1 MPRARARS
9 CADLIGILDT
19 VDLPIVVVGRDFTVA
34 RFNRP
39 AASALGLTAS
49 HLGQSPRG
57 IGVFTDMT
65 DLEKL
70 CAQVIADGV
79 PCRREVRHGDRWFL
93 LRIAPY
99 TGGDDRIGGTVLT
112 LTNVTAF
119 RASVEQAIHEREFT
133 KAILNTVIEP
143 LVVLDADLRVQTAN
157 RAFYAMFQVSRDEA
171 HGVPLDA
178 LPNHAWKALRLWPLL
193 KETLSDNKE
202 FQTLEVEHTFPAIGR
217 RTLLIDARRLTR
229 QGSPGDLILL
239 AFRDISERKQAEEA
253 LRDSEER
260 YRMLFTSMDEG
271 FCIIEVLFDDNQNP
285 IDYRFLEVN
294 DAFEKQ
300 TGIKDAKGRLMR
312 QIAPG
317 HEQHWFDIYGKIA
330 LTGEPVRFENPAKE
344 LHRWYDVYAFRIG
357 LPEDRQVAIL
367 FNDITE
373 RRRIERELREADR
386 RKDEFLAML
395 AHELRNP
402 LAPLRNMLEIM
413 KRGDG
418 HADLIQQARA
428 TMDRQLGHM
437 TRLVDDLLDVS
448 RISRGRIELKRER
461 VELASVV
468 YQSVEACRPLA
479 ECAKHEV
486 TVTLPPEPI
495 HLHADPVRLAQVFGN
510 LLNNACKYTE
520 AGGRIGLSAE
530 LASGGHQPPEVVVK
544 VKDSGIGIPPDKL
557 DSIFGM
563 FTQVDRTL
571 ERSQGGLGIG
581 LTLAKRLVE
590 MHGGSVQAFSEGT
603 GRGSE
608 FVVRLPVLIDKQR
621 KQQPAEPTG
630 NEQPAPTARRVLV
643 VDDNRDSAASL
654 AMLLKLAGNETYT
667 AHDGLEAVKAAE
679 TFRPDVVFLDIG
691 LPKLNGRDAARRIRE
706 QPWGT
711 NMVLVALTGWGQDED
726 RRRSQ
731 EAGFDHHMVKPVD
744 YARPQQAACISTLGT
759 QQPYRITRA
768 LSDMPARCANACA
781 AYRAL
786 GDVRHT
792 PFAERRTRAFYFSR
806 PPPLEAPESVDT
818 RRETVDH
825 DAIPLLAG

>member
-1 MPRARARS
+1 MAAAERNTFRRQGVPDPRSRAYLPGDRPS
-9 CADLIGILDT
+9 DALDRCAPVNPT
-19 VDLPIVVVGRDFTVA
+19 
-34 RFNRP
+34 
-39 AASALGLTAS
+39 
-49 HLGQSPRG
+49 GQS
-57 IGVFTDMT
+57 
-65 DLEKL
+65 
-70 CAQVIADGV
+70 
-79 PCRREVRHGDRWFL
+79 
-93 LRIAPY
+93 
-99 TGGDDRIGGTVLT
+99 
-112 LTNVTAF
+112 
-119 RASVEQAIHEREFT
+119 
-133 KAILNTVIEP
+133 
-143 LVVLDADLRVQTAN
+143 
-157 RAFYAMFQVSRDEA
+157 
-171 HGVPLDA
+171 
-178 LPNHAWKALRLWPLL
+178 
-193 KETLSDNKE
+193 
-202 FQTLEVEHTFPAIGR
+202 
-217 RTLLIDARRLTR
+217 
-229 QGSPGDLILL
+229 GDLILL
-239 AFRDISERKQAEEA
+239 AFRDISERKRAEEA

-271 FCIIEVLFDDNQNP
+271 FCIIEVFFDDNQNP

-357 LPEDRQVAIL
+357 LPENRQVAIL

-402 LAPLRNMLEIM
+402 LAPIRNMLEIM

-418 HADLIQQARA
+418 HADLIPQARA

-530 LASGGHQPPEVVVK
+530 LASGGGQPPEVVVK

-590 MHGGSVQAFSEGT
+590 MHGGSVRAFSEGP

-608 FVVRLPVLIDKQR
+608 FVVRLPVLIVEPR
-621 KQQPAEPTG
+621 KSQPAEPTG
-630 NEQPAPTARRVLV
+630 NEPPAPTARRVLV
-643 VDDNRDSAASL
+643 VDDNPDSAASL
-654 AMLLKLAGNETYT
+654 AMLLKLAGNETCT
-667 AHDGLEAVKAAE
+667 AHDGLEAMKTAE

-711 NMVLVALTGWGQDED
+711 KMVLVALTGWGQDED

-731 EAGFDHHMVKPVD
+731 EAGFDHHMVKPID
-744 YARPQQAACISTLGT
+744 YAVL
-759 QQPYRITRA
+759 
-768 LSDMPARCANACA
+768 NK
-781 AYRAL
+781 
-786 GDVRHT
+786 
-792 PFAERRTRAFYFSR
+792 
-806 PPPLEAPESVDT
+806 
-818 RRETVDH
+818 
-825 DAIPLLAG
+825 LLASLPSEQGGQLTNP

>member
-1 MPRARARS
+1 MTKPLVSTDGSLSAIAGSGDAARTAAA

-49 HLGQSPRG
+49 HLGQSPRAIG
-57 IGVFTDMT
+57 IFADLK

-70 CAQVIADGV
+70 CAQVIADRV

-93 LRIAPY
+93 LRIGPY
-99 TGGDDRIGGTVLT
+99 TGGEDRIGGTVLT
-112 LTNVTAF
+112 LTNMTAL
-119 RASVEQAIHEREFT
+119 RASLEQAIHEREFT
-133 KAILNTVIEP
+133 KAILNTGIEP
-143 LVVLDADLRVQTAN
+143 QVVLDADLRVQTAN
-157 RAFYAMFQVSRDEA
+157 RAFYTMFQVSRDEA

-202 FQTLEVEHTFPAIGR
+202 FPTLEIEHSFPAVGR

-229 QGSPGDLILL
+229 QGGPDLILL

-271 FCIIEVLFDDNQNP
+271 FCVVEVLFDDNHNA
-285 IDYRFLEVN
+285 IDFRLLEVN

-300 TGIKDAKGRLMR
+300 TGIKDAKGRLVR
-312 QIAPG
+312 QIVPAL
-317 HEQHWFDIYGKIA
+317 EQHWFDIYGKIA
-330 LTGEPVRFENPAKE
+330 LIGEPVRFENHARE
-344 LHRWYDVYAFRIG
+344 LHRWYDVFAFRIG
-357 LPEDRQVAIL
+357 PPENRQVAIL

-413 KRGDG
+413 KRGDCD
-418 HADLIQQARA
+418 ADLTQQARA

-437 TRLVDDLLDVS
+437 ARLVDDLLDVS

-468 YQSVEACRPLA
+468 YQSVDTCRPLA
-479 ECAKHEV
+479 ECANHDV
-486 TVTLPPEPI
+486 TVSLPPEPI
-495 HLHADPVRLAQVFGN
+495 HLDADPVRLAQVFGN

-530 LASGGHQPPEVVVK
+530 LASAGHQPPEVVVK
-544 VKDSGIGIPPDKL
+544 VTDSGIGIPPDKL
-557 DSIFGM
+557 DSIFEM

-590 MHGGSVQAFSEGT
+590 MHGGSVQAFSDGA

-608 FVVRLPVLIDKQR
+608 FVVRLPVLIDQQR
-621 KQQPAEPTG
+621 KQRQAQPTG
-630 NEQPAPTARRVLV
+630 NQQPAPSARRVLV
-643 VDDNRDSAASL
+643 VDDNPDSAASL

-667 AHDGLEAVKAAE
+667 AHDGLEAVQAAE

-706 QPWGT
+706 QPWGR

-744 YARPQQAACISTLGT
+744 YADL
-759 QQPYRITRA
+759 
-768 LSDMPARCANACA
+768 NK
-781 AYRAL
+781 
-786 GDVRHT
+786 
-792 PFAERRTRAFYFSR
+792 
-806 PPPLEAPESVDT
+806 
-818 RRETVDH
+818 
-825 DAIPLLAG
+825 LLASLLPATSDHSKW

>member
-1 MPRARARS
+1 MTEPSPAMAGWHS
-9 CADLIGILDT
+9 ASAGEGDAAHTGAVYAELTGILDA

-49 HLGQSPRG
+49 HLGQSPCG
-57 IGVFTDMT
+57 IDVLTDIPNL
-65 DLEKL
+65 DNL
-70 CAQVIADGV
+70 CARVIADGA
-79 PCRREVRHGDRWFL
+79 PCRRELRHGDRWFL

-99 TGGDDRIGGTVLT
+99 TGGDQQIAGTVLT

-119 RASVEQAIHEREFT
+119 RASLEQAIHEREFT
-133 KAILNTVIEP
+133 KAILNTVTEP
-143 LVVLDADLRVQTAN
+143 LVVVDAELRTQTAN
-157 RAFYAMFQVSRDEA
+157 RAFYAMFQVSRDET

-178 LPNHAWKALRLWPLL
+178 LPNHVWNDHRLWPLL
-193 KETLSDNKE
+193 KGTLSDDQE

-217 RTLLIDARRLTR
+217 RTLLVDARRLTR
-229 QGSPGDLILL
+229 ERSPADLLLL

-271 FCIIEVLFDDNQNP
+271 FCIVEVIFDDNQNP

-300 TGIKDAKGRLMR
+300 TGIKDGKGRRMR
-312 QIAPG
+312 EIAPG

-330 LTGEPVRFENPAKE
+330 LTGEPARFENPAKE

-357 LPEDRQVAIL
+357 LPENRQVAIL

-373 RRRIERELREADR
+373 RRRIEGELREADR

-402 LAPLRNMLEIM
+402 LAPIRNMLEVM
-413 KRGDG
+413 KREDG
-418 HADLIQQARA
+418 RVDLIQQARA

-448 RISRGRIELKRER
+448 RISQGRIELKRVR
-461 VELASVV
+461 VELGSVL

-479 ECAKHEV
+479 ECAKHVV

-530 LASGGHQPPEVVVK
+530 LPRGGPQPPEVVVK

-557 DSIFGM
+557 DSIFEM

-590 MHGGSVQAFSEGT
+590 MHGGSVQAFSDGA

-608 FVVRLPVLIDKQR
+608 FVVRLPVLIDTQR
-621 KQQPAEPTG
+621 KQQSAEPTG
-630 NEQPAPTARRVLV
+630 HEQRVPTGHRILV

-654 AMLLKLAGNETYT
+654 AMLLDLAGNETYT

-691 LPKLNGRDAARRIRE
+691 LPGLNGREAARRIRE
-706 QPWGT
+706 QPWGM
-711 NMVLVALTGWGQDED
+711 NMVLVALTGWGQDDD

-731 EAGFDHHMVKPVD
+731 EAGFDHHLTKPVD
-744 YARPQQAACISTLGT
+744 YTDL
-759 QQPYRITRA
+759 
-768 LSDMPARCANACA
+768 NK
-781 AYRAL
+781 
-786 GDVRHT
+786 
-792 PFAERRTRAFYFSR
+792 
-806 PPPLEAPESVDT
+806 
-818 RRETVDH
+818 
-825 DAIPLLAG
+825 LLASLPSEQGGQPNSH

>member
-1 MPRARARS
+1 M
-9 CADLIGILDT
+9 
-19 VDLPIVVVGRDFTVA
+19 VGRDFTVA

-39 AASALGLTAS
+39 AATALGLTPF
-49 HLGQSPRG
+49 HLGRSPL
-57 IGVFTDMT
+57 GVGAFTDII

-70 CAQVIADGV
+70 CAQVIADRV
-79 PCRREVRHGDRWFL
+79 PCRREVRHEDRWFV

-99 TGGDDRIGGTVLT
+99 TGGDDRVEGTVLT

-119 RASVEQAIHEREFT
+119 RASLDQAIHEREFT

-178 LPNHAWKALRLWPLL
+178 LPNHAWKALPLWPLL
-193 KETLSDNKE
+193 KETHSDNKE
-202 FQTLEVEHTFPAIGR
+202 FQTLEVEHTFPAIGL

-229 QGSPGDLILL
+229 QGSTGDLILL

-253 LRDSEER
+253 LRVSEER

-271 FCIIEVLFDDNQNP
+271 FCIVEAIFDDNQNP

-312 QIAPG
+312 QIAVG
-317 HEQHWFDIYGKIA
+317 HEQHWFDIYGKVA

-357 LPEDRQVAIL
+357 LAENRQVAIL

-373 RRRIERELREADR
+373 RRRIEGELREADR

-448 RISRGRIELKRER
+448 RISQGRIELKRER

-468 YQSVEACRPLA
+468 DQSVEACRPLA
-479 ECAKHEV
+479 ECANHEV

-495 HLHADPVRLAQVFGN
+495 YLDADPMRLAQVFGN

-530 LASGGHQPPEVVVK
+530 LASGRA
-544 VKDSGIGIPPDKL
+544 S
-557 DSIFGM
+557 
-563 FTQVDRTL
+563 
-571 ERSQGGLGIG
+571 
-581 LTLAKRLVE
+581 
-590 MHGGSVQAFSEGT
+590 
-603 GRGSE
+603 
-608 FVVRLPVLIDKQR
+608 
-621 KQQPAEPTG
+621 
-630 NEQPAPTARRVLV
+630 AP
-643 VDDNRDSAASL
+643 
-654 AMLLKLAGNETYT
+654 
-667 AHDGLEAVKAAE
+667 
-679 TFRPDVVFLDIG
+679 
-691 LPKLNGRDAARRIRE
+691 
-706 QPWGT
+706 
-711 NMVLVALTGWGQDED
+711 
-726 RRRSQ
+726 
-731 EAGFDHHMVKPVD
+731 
-744 YARPQQAACISTLGT
+744 
-759 QQPYRITRA
+759 
-768 LSDMPARCANACA
+768 
-781 AYRAL
+781 
-786 GDVRHT
+786 
-792 PFAERRTRAFYFSR
+792 
-806 PPPLEAPESVDT
+806 
-818 RRETVDH
+818 
-825 DAIPLLAG
+825 